1 MIKNLE
7 TIIAS
12 QDENIAAQDEQ
23 IQSLITM
30 FKALKAR
37 NSAQEADFDRNEE
50 EKKDNEPYT
59 GLLYF
64 KFN

>member
-7 TIIAS
+7 TIVAS

-23 IQSLITM
+23 IQSLIAM
-30 FKALKAR
+30 FKALKER
-37 NSAQEADFDRNEE
+37 NSSQEADRNEE

-64 KFN
+64 KFM